1 MFESIHAL
9 SSNEI
14 PDSHKVT
21 LTFYLQCLTRNRRYL
36 FAYASHRLHHIRQS
50 RWEIGSVL
58 PEHLV
63 PKLSSRENDY
73 FMEYSNLLSDYCV
86 SAGVDLSSDLEPP
99 KNLRIEVRVL
109 VDCGEIMT
117 ENGPVTLDK
126 DTTHYLRRADVEHLI
141 RQGQIEVVSSDN

>member
-1 MFESIHAL
+1 
-9 SSNEI
+9 
-14 PDSHKVT
+14 
-21 LTFYLQCLTRNRRYL
+21 
-36 FAYASHRLHHIRQS
+36 
-50 RWEIGSVL
+50 
-58 PEHLV
+58 
-63 PKLSSRENDY
+63 
-73 FMEYSNLLSDYCV
+73 MEYSNLLSDYCV